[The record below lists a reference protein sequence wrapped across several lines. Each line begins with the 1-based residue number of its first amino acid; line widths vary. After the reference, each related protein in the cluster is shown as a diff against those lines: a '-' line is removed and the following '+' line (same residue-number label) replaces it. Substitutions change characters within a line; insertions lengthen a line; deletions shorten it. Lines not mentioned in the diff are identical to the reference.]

1 MDNGASSYRRFL
13 EGDKQGLY
21 ELICEY
27 RIPLILY
34 LNSIVQNMH
43 TAEDLAEDTFF
54 ELASRRPSFSGNS
67 SFKTW
72 LFAIG
77 HNIAAKQFRKNP
89 NEIMVANDTYEQVAD
104 EENIENNYLKTER
117 NNMIHKALHNL
128 NSDYRQILYLTY
140 FEELSNDQAA
150 AVMKKNKRQ
159 IRNLLYNAKKALK
172 SELERSGFDYEE

>member
-27 RIPLILY
+27 RIPLMLY

-43 TAEDLAEDTFF
+43 TAEELTEDTFF
-54 ELASRRPSFSGNS
+54 ELASRRPSFSEKS

-72 LFAIG
+72 LFSIG
-77 HNIAAKQFRKNP
+77 RNIAAKQFRNNP
-89 NEIMVANDTYEQVAD
+89 NEIILSSEVYEQIPD
-104 EENIENNYLKTER
+104 EESIESSYFKNER
-117 NNMIHKALHNL
+117 DIHIHKALDAL

-140 FEELSNDQAA
+140 FEDLSNDQAA

-172 SELERSGFDYEE
+172 AELERSGFDYEE